1 MPDLILGPML
11 RYVSETEA
19 TVWVETDGPCEVAV
33 LGATE
38 KTFRVEGHHYALVRV
53 EGLEPGSDNPY
64 EVALDGAVRWPEPGS
79 DLPPSLIRTL
89 GGRDPVDV
97 SFGSCRVAYPHE
109 APYTKSKDEDEDGH
123 EVDAL
128 WVMAQ
133 EMIREG
139 SQRFPELL
147 FLLGDQVYVDEGS
160 PAARERIRARRG
172 TETAPEEE
180 VTDFEEY
187 TWLYHESWQEP
198 LIRWLFANVSTSMLW
213 DDHDMS
219 DDWNI
224 SYSWV
229 SEMNERSWWHR
240 RMVGCIASYWI
251 YQHIG
256 NLSPAELDRNEIYTA
271 VRGNQRADEVLFDWA
286 REIDST
292 KAGTR
297 WSFCRDFGGVR
308 AIFVDSR
315 AGRVLEPERR
325 AMVDDDEWDWIVE
338 RTEGDFDHL
347 LIATTVPW
355 MLAPGLDRLEAWDE
369 KVGEGVWG
377 GRLARV
383 AEKLRRAV
391 DFDHWAA
398 FGESFAKL
406 RDLLGEVAAGERG
419 AAPASIVVLSGDV
432 HHAYLCEAGYPAGGN
447 GAGGEAGAGADTGGG
462 KRAPVYQAVCSP
474 YRNPLSKK
482 ERTVIRTAFSAP
494 FVRTVGALAKLA
506 GAPDPGIGW
515 RLLDGPCFDNQVAT
529 LRISGR
535 EATMRLDKTVPGD
548 RDQQSLEC
556 SFERRLA

>member
-1 MPDLILGPML
+1 MPDLLLGPML

-19 TVWVETDGPCEVAV
+19 TVWVETDAACEVTV

-38 KTFRVEGHHYALVRV
+38 PTFRVEGHHYALVRV
-53 EGLEPGSDNPY
+53 EGLEPGSENPY

-79 DLPPSLIRTL
+79 DLPRSLIRTF
-89 GGRDPVDV
+89 GGGEGFDIA
-97 SFGSCRVAYPHE
+97 FGSCRVAYPHE
-109 APYTKSKDEDEDGH
+109 APYTKSKDESEDGH

-128 WVMAQ
+128 WVLAQ
-133 EMIREG
+133 EMIREDRE
-139 SQRFPELL
+139 RFPELL

-160 PAARERIRARRG
+160 PEAREKIRARRG

-187 TWLYHESWQEP
+187 TWLYHESWRVP
-198 LIRWLFANVSTSMLW
+198 LIRWLFANVPTSMLW

-229 SEMNERSWWHR
+229 SEMNQRAWWHR

-251 YQHIG
+251 YQHLG
-256 NLSPAELDRNEIYTA
+256 NLSPAELDESEVYRA

-286 REIDST
+286 RRIDKT
-292 KAGTR
+292 EAGTR
-297 WSFCRDFGGVR
+297 WSFCRDFGKTR

-325 AMVDDDEWDWIVE
+325 AMVDDEEWDWIA
-338 RTEGDFDHL
+338 RHTEGDFDHL

-355 MLAPGLDRLEAWDE
+355 LLAPGLDRLEAWDE

-377 GRLARV
+377 GRAARV
-383 AEKLRRAV
+383 AEKLRRGV
-391 DFDHWAA
+391 DFDHWGA
-398 FGESFAKL
+398 FSESFAKL
-406 RDLLGEVAAGERG
+406 RDLLTEVAEGRRG
-419 AAPASIVVLSGDV
+419 SRPGSIVVLSGDV
-432 HHAYLCEAGYPAGGN
+432 HHAYLCDVGFPAGGRT
-447 GAGGEAGAGADTGGG
+447 GDGGTGGAGAIGGE
-462 KRAPVYQAVCSP
+462 RVPIYQAVCSP

-494 FVRTVGALAKLA
+494 FSRLTAGLAKLA
-506 GAPDPGIGW
+506 GAEDPGIRW

-529 LRISGR
+529 LRIDGR
-535 EATMRLDKTVPGD
+535 SASMRLDKTIPGD
-548 RDQQSLEC
+548 RDQQALEC